1 MRTGLVWDERFF
13 WYEFG
18 DYRSLLGHCPWLQPG
33 SFAET
38 PDSKRRIL
46 GLLHTSGLVEQLQ
59 QLKPRAVSEDE
70 LCCFHDRDYVQRV
83 KAASAADGGTPS
95 RGAPVPAGGYEI
107 ATLAVGGTLTAI
119 DAVLGG
125 TVRNAYALV
134 RPPGHHAEPDH
145 GAGLCIFANAAV
157 ATRLAMRKHGLTRVA
172 IIDWDAHHGNGT
184 ETAFYDDPN
193 VLTVSVHQDL
203 IIPGRGA
210 VADCG
215 RDRGKGYNINIPL
228 PPGCGTGAYLAV
240 MDRIVAPA
248 LRRFRP
254 ELILVAS
261 GVDACA
267 SDPTARMLLHADSYR
282 LMTRRML
289 ELAGELCDG
298 RLVMTHE
305 GGYDPSAAPFCVLAI
320 VEEMSG
326 TSTGIASPFGTL
338 NEEALTDYQQ
348 LQPHQDAVIRQ
359 AEALL
364 PLLG

>member
-1 MRTGLVWDERFF
+1 M
-13 WYEFG
+13 
-18 DYRSLLGHCPWLQPG
+18 
-33 SFAET
+33 
-38 PDSKRRIL
+38 
-46 GLLHTSGLVEQLQ
+46 
-59 QLKPRAVSEDE
+59 
-70 LCCFHDRDYVQRV
+70 
-83 KAASAADGGTPS
+83 
-95 RGAPVPAGGYEI
+95 
-107 ATLAVGGTLTAI
+107 
-119 DAVLGG
+119 
-125 TVRNAYALV
+125 
-134 RPPGHHAEPDH
+134 
-145 GAGLCIFANAAV
+145 
-157 ATRLAMRKHGLTRVA
+157 
-172 IIDWDAHHGNGT
+172 
-184 ETAFYDDPN
+184 
-193 VLTVSVHQDL
+193 
-203 IIPGRGA
+203 
-210 VADCG
+210 ADCG

-282 LMTRRML
+282 FMTRRML

-298 RLVMTHE
+298 HLVMTHE

-338 NEEALTDYQQ
+338 NEEALTDYQR
-348 LQPHQDAVIRQ
+348 LQPHQDTVIRQ